1 MYFITN
7 VITKCHVQQLTS
19 LLLTSPHTLKM
30 YMFKHP
36 DINIMLQFFYQ
47 SPGVQASASLALAVM
62 SENLSSRD
70 VIGKLGKNQ

>member
-1 MYFITN
+1 
-7 VITKCHVQQLTS
+7 
-19 LLLTSPHTLKM
+19 
-30 YMFKHP
+30 MFKHP